1 MGIMRTKSIEQSIK
15 DTTEPEFELRKTLG
29 ATDLI
34 LFGIGVMVGTG
45 IFVLTGV
52 AAAQSAGP
60 AIALSFVL
68 SGVACALAAI
78 CYAEYAST
86 VPVAG
91 SAYTYTY
98 ATIGEFVAWIIGWDL
113 ILEFIVGGAAV
124 SIGWSQ
130 YFISILDNWFGI
142 TLPAAI
148 AGGEG
153 AFMNLPAAGIALFLM
168 AILVAGITLSSR
180 FNQIITSIKLLVVI
194 FFILFGV
201 FYVST
206 ANWSPF
212 IPPREGGGGEAG
224 GASPL
229 DSTLWELMFGSAGSF
244 GFTGLVTAAAVVFF
258 AYIGFDIVAT
268 TAEETRNPQRDMPI
282 GILGSL
288 AIVTVLYVA
297 VSLVM
302 TGLVP
307 YQELNTAAPMAT
319 AFEAIGL
326 NWATGLVSLGA
337 ILGLTSV
344 IMILMLGQSRVA
356 FAMSRDRLLPPWLG
370 RVHPNFRTPYRITLI
385 TGISVAALAAFTP
398 IAAVAELVNIGTLFA
413 FVLVSIGVIVLRRTQ
428 PNLQRAFRTPLV
440 PVLPI
445 LAALI
450 CLYLMLN
457 LAAWTWIRFFAWMAL
472 GVVIYFAYSRSRS
485 RLAVGESV
493 EDVARE
499 AHGGGGRQP

>member
-1 MGIMRTKSIEQSIK
+1 MRTKSIEQSIR
-15 DTTEPEFELRKTLG
+15 DTEEPEFKLRKSLG
-29 ATDLI
+29 ALDLI

-52 AAAQSAGP
+52 AAANNAGP
-60 AIALSFVL
+60 AIALSFVV
-68 SGVACALAAI
+68 SGIACALAAL

-91 SAYTYTY
+91 SAYTYSY
-98 ATIGEFVAWIIGWDL
+98 ATLGEFVAWIIGWDL

-130 YFISILDNWFGI
+130 YFVSILESWFGI

-153 AFMNLPAAGIALFLM
+153 AFMNLPAALIVLALT
-168 AILVAGITLSSR
+168 AILVIGITLSSR
-180 FNQIITSIKLLVVI
+180 VNQIITSIKILVVLFFIGFGI
-194 FFILFGV
+194 FFI
-201 FYVST
+201 SA

-212 IPPREGGGGEAG
+212 IPPRQPPATGAEAG
-224 GASPL
+224 SVL
-229 DSTLWELMFGSAGSF
+229 DNSLWELLFGSAGSF
-244 GFTGLVTAAAVVFF
+244 GFTGLITAAAVVFF

-268 TAEETRNPQRDMPI
+268 TAEETRNPRRDMPI

-288 AIVTVLYVA
+288 AIVTILYVA

-302 TGLVP
+302 TGLLP

-319 AFEAIGL
+319 AFQAIGL
-326 NWATGLVSLGA
+326 DWATGLVSLGA

-356 FAMSRDRLLPPWLG
+356 FAMARDRLLPPWLG
-370 RVHPNFRTPYRITLI
+370 RVHPRFRTPYRITLI
-385 TGISVAALAAFTP
+385 TGTFIAILAAFTP

-428 PNLQRAFRTPLV
+428 PDLPRAFRTPLV
-440 PVLPI
+440 PLVPI
-445 LAALI
+445 LAALVCI
-450 CLYLMLN
+450 YLMLN
-457 LAAWTWIRFFAWMAL
+457 LAAWTWIRFFVWMAL
-472 GVVIYFAYSRSRS
+472 GVVVYFLYGARNS
-485 RLAVGESV
+485 RLARGESI
-493 EDVARE
+493 EETARE
-499 AHGGGGRQP
+499 V

>member
-1 MGIMRTKSIEQSIK
+1 MGIMRTKSIEQSIR
-15 DTTEPEFELRKTLG
+15 DTEEPEFELRKSLG

-52 AAAQSAGP
+52 AASQNAGP
-60 AIALSFVL
+60 AIALSFVV
-68 SGVACALAAI
+68 SGIACALAAI

-91 SAYTYTY
+91 SAYTYSY
-98 ATIGEFVAWIIGWDL
+98 ASIGEFIAWIIGWDL
-113 ILEFIVGGAAV
+113 ILEFVVGGAAV

-130 YFISILDNWFGI
+130 YFNSILGSFFGI
-142 TLPAAI
+142 ALPASI
-148 AGGEG
+148 SGGEG
-153 AFMNLPAAGIALFLM
+153 GVVNLPAAFIALFLT
-168 AILVAGITLSSR
+168 AILVVGITLSSR
-180 FNQIITSIKLLVVI
+180 FNQIITSIKLLVVLFFIGFGI
-194 FFILFGV
+194 FFVKASNL
-201 FYVST
+201 T
-206 ANWSPF
+206 PF
-212 IPPREGGGGEAG
+212 IPPRESVGGSGG
-224 GASPL
+224 SSL

-244 GFTGLVTAAAVVFF
+244 GATGLVTAAAVVFF

-302 TGLVP
+302 TGIVP
-307 YQELNTAAPMAT
+307 YTQLNTAAPMAT
-319 AFEAIGL
+319 AFEAIGQP
-326 NWATGLVSLGA
+326 WATGLVSLGA

-370 RVHPNFRTPYRITLI
+370 RVHPSFRTPYRITII
-385 TGISVAALAAFTP
+385 TGVGVALLAAFTP

-413 FVLVSIGVIVLRRTQ
+413 FVLVAIGVIVLRRTQ
-428 PNLQRAFRTPLV
+428 PDLPRAFRTPLV
-440 PVLPI
+440 PLIPI

-457 LAAWTWIRFFAWMAL
+457 LAAWTWIRFFVWMAI
-472 GVVIYFAYSRSRS
+472 GVIVYFAYSRRNS
-485 RLAVGESV
+485 RLAREESI
-493 EDVARE
+493 EETARE
-499 AHGGGGRQP
+499 V